1 MTAYT
6 QQLDQKIQYLQQLFQ
21 GLDFPEIQ
29 VFESPEQH
37 YRMRAE
43 FRIWHEGGEMF
54 YAMFERGQKA
64 SGASLKDK
72 AQAMEMLA
80 DLDKLVGENK

>member
-1 MTAYT
+1 MTAYQ
-6 QQLDQKIQYLQQLFQ
+6 QQLADKKQYLQQLFQ
-21 GLDFPEIQ
+21 GLDFPKIE

-54 YAMFERGQKA
+54 YAMFERGQR
-64 SGASLKDK
+64 
-72 AQAMEMLA
+72 QAGQA
-80 DLDKLVGENK
+80 